1 MKFEITIGLEV
12 HVQLGTQSKMFCAC
26 DTRQDAPPNTR
37 ICPVC
42 LGYPGTLPVLNREAV
57 RLAAMAGMILDGE
70 IQPRSLFDRKSYF
83 YPDVAKN
90 YQISQFA
97 HPICLGGRMEV
108 TVGDRTR
115 SIGITR
121 IHLEEDVAKSV
132 HHATCS
138 GVDFNRCGVA
148 LMELVTEPDITSPA
162 EAVTFLHQL
171 RQMLVYAGIG
181 DCNLELG
188 NMRCDANIS
197 LRLKGQEQ
205 LGTKIEIKNLNT
217 FKGVQAALEFEI
229 RRQERVLLAGG
240 TIRQETRRWDSEQ
253 GVTRAMRSKEDA
265 HDYRYF
271 PEPDLPP
278 VLITDEQIATW
289 RASLPEAPAKRRAR
303 LIATYGLPEYD
314 AGVLTAERAVA
325 DFFERVAELCGNGKA
340 ASNWIMTEVLRWI
353 GESGQTIETSRL
365 TPEALAKLIEMVAA
379 GTINQPTAKTLLT
392 EIFSQGGDPAQLVR
406 DRGLAQVGDDKAMT
420 AWVEDALASNPGP
433 VADFQAGKKAA
444 AGFLVGQVMKISR
457 GKADPRKAAQ
467 MVAEKLN

>member
-1 MKFEITIGLEV
+1 MKFEITIGMEV

-26 DTRQDAPPNTR
+26 DTWQDAPPNTR

-90 YQISQFA
+90 YQISQFT

-205 LGTKIEIKNLNT
+205 LGTK
-217 FKGVQAALEFEI
+217 
-229 RRQERVLLAGG
+229 
-240 TIRQETRRWDSEQ
+240 
-253 GVTRAMRSKEDA
+253 
-265 HDYRYF
+265 
-271 PEPDLPP
+271 
-278 VLITDEQIATW
+278 
-289 RASLPEAPAKRRAR
+289 
-303 LIATYGLPEYD
+303 
-314 AGVLTAERAVA
+314 
-325 DFFERVAELCGNGKA
+325 
-340 ASNWIMTEVLRWI
+340 
-353 GESGQTIETSRL
+353 
-365 TPEALAKLIEMVAA
+365 
-379 GTINQPTAKTLLT
+379 
-392 EIFSQGGDPAQLVR
+392 
-406 DRGLAQVGDDKAMT
+406 DR
-420 AWVEDALASNPGP
+420 
-433 VADFQAGKKAA
+433 
-444 AGFLVGQVMKISR
+444 
-457 GKADPRKAAQ
+457 
-467 MVAEKLN
+467 